1 MKHAICIVL
10 ALSIGS
16 LAQAPRP
23 DSGKAATAQSAAAPV
38 EQASVRT
45 APSDAGLEPTALSVS
60 VEPSPAATRS
70 APVVEDFNRAIY
82 YRNKLELS
90 VESGWLPKNIP
101 FPFDFLVGDSY
112 VTGFRHYTLVPTFVS
127 LRWHTGDIRGPG
139 FLRGNTDLT
148 FTGSYTAIPRGHA
161 ETRYFAFDFGMRR
174 NFVPRNSRIA
184 PYFEARGGIGNIN
197 AKGPSSC
204 CPFRRGL
211 YGAQGQD
218 LTFTLMLG
226 SGIRYNI
233 NPRCSVSA
241 GVGYMHVSNAYLSE
255 PRFEDYGINVVG
267 PMVGINLRLGKEREA
282 KDLVAQQAG
291 P

>member
-10 ALSIGS
+10 ALSIAS
-16 LAQAPRP
+16 LAQTPQQ
-23 DSGKAATAQSAAAPV
+23 DSGKNATEQSGAVPV
-38 EQASVRT
+38 ERASVRT
-45 APSDAGLEPTALSVS
+45 VASDVGPEPTVLNMS
-60 VEPSPAATRS
+60 VEPSPEATRP
-70 APVVEDFNRAIY
+70 APVVEDFNQAIY

-90 VESGWLPKNIP
+90 VESGWLSKNIP

-127 LRWHTGDIRGPG
+127 LRWQTGDLRGPG
-139 FLRGNTDLT
+139 FLRGNMDLT

-174 NFVPRNSRIA
+174 NFVPRNWRVA

-197 AKGPSSC
+197 AKGPASC
-204 CPFRRGL
+204 CPPRRGL
-211 YGAQGQD
+211 WAAQGQD

-226 SGIRYNI
+226 SGIRYNLS
-233 NPRCSVSA
+233 PRCSVSA
-241 GVGYMHVSNAYLSE
+241 GVAYMHVSNAYLSE

-267 PMVGINLRLGKEREA
+267 PMVGVNLRLGKAREP
-282 KDLVAQQAG
+282 KEVAAR
-291 P
+291 